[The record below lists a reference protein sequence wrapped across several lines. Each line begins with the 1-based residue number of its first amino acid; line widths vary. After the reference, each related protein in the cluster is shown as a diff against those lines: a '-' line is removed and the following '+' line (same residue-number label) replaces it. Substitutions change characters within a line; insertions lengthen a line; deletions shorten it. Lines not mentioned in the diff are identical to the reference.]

1 MDSQGNS
8 LQGKIA
14 VVTGAGN
21 GIGEGYAHGLAGR
34 GCKVVVAEIDAA
46 NGQRVADAINAGG
59 GEALFLQADVS
70 SEASAGELA
79 SATAEKWGRIDYLV
93 NNAALFGDIEFNSL
107 MAVDLAYLNKVI
119 SINMLGALVMARAI
133 VPHMPSGSAIVNQTS
148 TAAWMHTDYYS
159 LTKLGLNGITTILAR
174 ELGPKGIRVNA
185 IAPGPTDTAALRS
198 KVPDDYIKGMVA
210 QMPISRLGTP
220 EDLFKGVA
228 FLLSDEAQW
237 ITGHIM
243 NVDGGQLLRV

>member
-1 MDSQGNS
+1 MS
-8 LQGKIA
+8 LKGKVA

-21 GIGEGYAHGLAGR
+21 GIGEGYATGLSDR
-34 GCKVVVAEIDAA
+34 GCKIVVAEIDAD

-59 GEALFLQADVS
+59 GEAIFVKTDVS
-70 SEASAGELA
+70 SEISAQSLA
-79 SATAEKWGRIDYLV
+79 EQVSAKWGRIDYLV

-119 SINMLGALVMARAI
+119 NINMLGALVMARAV
-133 VPHMPSGSAIVNQTS
+133 VPHMPTGSAIVNQTS

-198 KVPDDYIKGMVA
+198 KVPDDYIQGMLS
-210 QMPISRLGTP
+210 QMPLPRLGTP
-220 EDLFKGVA
+220 QDLFKAVA
-228 FLLSDEAQW
+228 FLLSDEAEW

-243 NVDGGQLLRV
+243 NVDGGQMLRV

>member
-1 MDSQGNS
+1 MS
-8 LQGKIA
+8 LKGKVA
-14 VVTGAGN
+14 VVTGGGN
-21 GIGEGYAHGLAGR
+21 GIGEGYATGLADR
-34 GCKVVVAEIDAA
+34 GCKVVVAEINADH
-46 NGQRVADAINAGG
+46 GQRVADAINAGG
-59 GEALFLQADVS
+59 GEALFVKVDVS
-70 SEASAGELA
+70 SEASAQALA
-79 SATAEKWGRIDYLV
+79 QQVVAQWGRIDYLV

-119 SINMLGALVMARAI
+119 NINMLGALVMARAT
-133 VPHMPSGSAIVNQTS
+133 VPHMPPGSAIVNQTS

-198 KVPDDYIKGMVA
+198 KVPDDYIQGMVS

-220 EDLFKGVA
+220 QDLLKAVA
-228 FLLSDEAQW
+228 FLLSDDAEW

>member
-1 MDSQGNS
+1 MS
-8 LQGKIA
+8 LKGKVA
-14 VVTGAGN
+14 VVTGGGN
-21 GIGEGYAHGLAGR
+21 GIGEGYATGLAER
-34 GCKVVVAEIDAA
+34 GCKVVVAEINADH
-46 NGQRVADAINAGG
+46 GQRVADAINAGG
-59 GEALFLQADVS
+59 GEALFVKVDVS
-70 SEASAGELA
+70 SETSAQSLA
-79 SATAEKWGRIDYLV
+79 QQVVAQWGRIDYLV

-119 SINMLGALVMARAI
+119 NINMLGALIMARAV
-133 VPHMPSGSAIVNQTS
+133 VPHMPAGSAIVNQTS

-198 KVPDDYIKGMVA
+198 KVPDDYIQGMIS

-220 EDLFKGVA
+220 QDLLKAVA
-228 FLLSDEAQW
+228 FLLSDEAEW

>member
-1 MDSQGNS
+1 MS
-8 LQGKIA
+8 LKGKVA
-14 VVTGAGN
+14 VVTGGGN
-21 GIGEGYAHGLAGR
+21 GIGEGYAIGLADR
-34 GCKVVVAEIDAA
+34 GCKVVVAEINADH
-46 NGQRVADAINAGG
+46 GQRVADAINAGG
-59 GEALFLQADVS
+59 GEALFVKVDVS
-70 SEASAGELA
+70 SEASAQSLA
-79 SATAEKWGRIDYLV
+79 QQVVAQWGRIDYLV

-119 SINMLGALVMARAI
+119 NINMLGALVMARAT

-198 KVPDDYIKGMVA
+198 KVPDDYIQGMVS

-220 EDLFKGVA
+220 QDLLKAVA
-228 FLLSDEAQW
+228 FLLSDEAEW